1 MFLGLLAVGLIGA
14 FVCRRWPVMAVL
26 FLPLIAW
33 GGVRQMIELN
43 HLYADEELKVKA
55 GMILRYIV
63 VFYLTIAF
71 SAVLVVVGT
80 LLGSRRRKL
89 I

>member
-1 MFLGLLAVGLIGA
+1 
-14 FVCRRWPVMAVL
+14 MAVL

-55 GMILRYIV
+55 GMNLRYIV